1 MKNELIAKK
10 GRIRAR
16 INVPGVSLDINATD
30 SASTLR
36 ELRKILDALNSP
48 KKEEESLS
56 LDFDPGYG
64 WAFSEE
70 LRSSPAAMEFIRQAT
85 RAEQGT
91 IYRKVC
97 LDNKRVVD
105 TFKKENFSILDAK
118 KTREMLQAN
127 LNDLK
132 SHQVRFGLVHVMS
145 TVSKDD
151 KALLIDLLRKRFSNA
166 ELKTHF
172 THKDILGKTV
182 VELVLFGAL
191 PREEF

>member
-1 MKNELIAKK
+1 MKNALIAKK

-16 INVPGVSLDINATD
+16 INVPGVSLDINAAD
-30 SASTLR
+30 SISTLR
-36 ELRKILDALNSP
+36 ELRKILDSLNS
-48 KKEEESLS
+48 KKSDEETIQI
-56 LDFDPGYG
+56 DYDPGYG

-70 LRSSPAAMEFIRQAT
+70 LRSCSPAMEFVKQAS

-91 IYRKVC
+91 LYRKVC

-105 TFKKENFSILDAK
+105 TFKKESFSVLDSK
-118 KTREMLQAN
+118 KTKELLNAN
-127 LNDLK
+127 LGDL
-132 SHQVRFGLVHVMS
+132 QPENVRFGLVHVMS

-151 KALLIDLLRKRFSNA
+151 KALLVDLVRRRFHNA

-172 THKDILGKTV
+172 THKDVLGKTV
-182 VELVLFGAL
+182 VELVLFGTL